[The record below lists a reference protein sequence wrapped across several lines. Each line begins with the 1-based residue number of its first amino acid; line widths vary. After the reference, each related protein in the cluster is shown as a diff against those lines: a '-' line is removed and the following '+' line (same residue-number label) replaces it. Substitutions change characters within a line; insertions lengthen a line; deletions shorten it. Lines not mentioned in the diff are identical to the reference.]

1 MGKIN
6 VTIIDATGNK
16 SQNATLPD
24 DAPVGRIIG
33 KLIQMMNLPVT
44 DPGGGQMSYKFQHK
58 ASGMQL
64 VDEQT
69 LNEANVQ
76 DGDVLRLMP
85 EVTAG
90 V

>member
-1 MGKIN
+1 MGKLN
-6 VTIIDATGNK
+6 VTVIDATGNK

-33 KLIQMMNLPVT
+33 KLVQMMNLPVT

-64 VDEQT
+64 IDEQT
-69 LNEANVQ
+69 LSDAGVQ

-90 V
+90 

>member
-6 VTIIDATGNK
+6 VTVIDATGNK

-33 KLIQMMNLPVT
+33 KLVQMMNLPVT

-69 LNEANVQ
+69 LTDAGVQ

-90 V
+90 

>member
-16 SQNATLPD
+16 SQEATLPD
-24 DAPVGRIIG
+24 DAPVNRIIG
-33 KLIQMMNLPVT
+33 KLVQMMNLPAN
-44 DPGGGQMSYKFQHK
+44 DPGGQQMSYKFQHK

-64 VDEQT
+64 LDEQT
-69 LNEANVQ
+69 LGDAGVA

-90 V
+90 